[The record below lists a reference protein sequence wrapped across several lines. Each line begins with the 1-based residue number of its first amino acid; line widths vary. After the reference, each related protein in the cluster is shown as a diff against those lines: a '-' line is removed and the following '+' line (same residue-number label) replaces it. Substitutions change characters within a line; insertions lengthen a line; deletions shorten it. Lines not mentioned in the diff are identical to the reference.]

1 MGQIPIILM
10 GDAPSSSTGLGRIT
24 RELAIRIHEDLSD
37 TFRLATYGLGG
48 IESRH
53 LPYKQYTLTRLEN
66 WSTPD
71 LPRIWKDFAGD
82 EHGILFPI
90 FNPSWL
96 PWLADCEKLPNGTL
110 KDFLRTKPFERWG
123 YFPVDAEGPNGKLP
137 QEVADVI
144 VRFDRPLLYT
154 GWASDLL
161 QKTNGFVAPHLPH
174 GTDTKIFFPRDR
186 QEMRKT
192 FVGTVTG
199 GQPMPMKDDVF
210 LVGIVATNSQ
220 RKDWSLGLEVCGELL
235 KRGVNVGVWAHTNK
249 VQGHW
254 DITGLAKAYGLDGRI
269 IPTVTDLSDEQ
280 IAEAHCA
287 TDLTLGI
294 GLGEG
299 WGLVESSS
307 LACGVPVLTSDYA
320 GVTDFVPAALRVKP
334 VGFYGEGWYGH
345 RRPVFSVHE
354 WVERAIRVTADWDY
368 SVSSLRPEFTWDGC
382 WPAWKKW
389 LEEGVNG

>member
-1 MGQIPIILM
+1 MGKIPILIVS
-10 GDAPSSSTGLGRIT
+10 DNVTSPTGLGRIA
-24 RELAIRIHEDLSD
+24 RELSVRIHEDLSD
-37 TFRLATYGLGG
+37 TFRLGTLGYGSST
-48 IESRH
+48 SRRFGWH
-53 LPYKQYTLTRLEN
+53 QYNLPRLEN
-66 WSTPD
+66 WSIPD
-71 LPRIWKDFAGD
+71 LPKIWRDFSD
-82 EHGILFPI
+82 DQHGVIFPI

-154 GWASDLL
+154 KWASDLL

-174 GTDTKIFFPRDR
+174 GTDTKIFYPRGR

-210 LVGIVATNSQ
+210 LVGIVATNSA
-220 RKDWSLGLEVCGELL
+220 RKDWNLGLEVCGELL

-254 DITGLAKAYGLDGRI
+254 DITGLSKAYGLDGRI
-269 IPTVTDLSDEQ
+269 IPTVTDLTDEQ
-280 IAEAHCA
+280 MAEAYCA
-287 TDLTLGI
+287 CNATLGI
-294 GLGEG
+294 GSEG
-299 WGLVESSS
+299 WGLPLAES
-307 LACGVPVLTSDYA
+307 LACGIPCVTMDYA
-320 GVTDFVPAALRVKP
+320 GATEFVPREHRVNP
-334 VGFYGEGWYGH
+334 IGFYAEGWYAH
-345 RRPVFSVHE
+345 RRPVFKVSE
-354 WVERAIRVTADWDY
+354 WAYRVQEAVSNWDY
-368 SVSSLRPEFTWDGC
+368 SVSALRPEFTWDGC